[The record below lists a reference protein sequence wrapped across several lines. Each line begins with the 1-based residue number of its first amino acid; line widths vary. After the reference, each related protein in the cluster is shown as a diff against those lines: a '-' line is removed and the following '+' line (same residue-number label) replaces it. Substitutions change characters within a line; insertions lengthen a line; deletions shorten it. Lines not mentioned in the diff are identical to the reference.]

1 MMLIPRYGLDASAVS
16 LLLYIHV
23 GRRDGKNTHTRTN
36 NHMNNH
42 HQGGHQ
48 DSNPLLPIPEA
59 VSLRPME
66 IVGMI
71 QQRNIIARHL
81 FLAQTQGK

>member
-23 GRRDGKNTHTRTN
+23 GRRDGKNTHTHTN

-66 IVGMI
+66 IAFFFELI
-71 QQRNIIARHL
+71 SNLLILLR
-81 FLAQTQGK
+81 FF